1 MGEGYEYHLLAIALI
16 VGVLVRGGGALSLD
30 RLIANA
36 RISKPAR
43 GLPESA

>member
-1 MGEGYEYHLLAIALI
+1 MGEGYEYHVLAVALI

-43 GLPESA
+43 VLPESA